1 MQNQVSTPSLP
12 HELSIN
18 LTMCIYAFGHSPLTS
33 WFLGASFDNNL
44 ILHIY
49 IIIRKY
55 YHTYFEL
62 IHAFYSWLLNNAE

>member
-1 MQNQVSTPSLP
+1 MSL
-12 HELSIN
+12 
-18 LTMCIYAFGHSPLTS
+18 SPECKTS
-33 WFLGASFDNNL
+33 KVVEMFKALEVVDNSL

-62 IHAFYSWLLNNAE
+62 IHAFYR